1 MEVFGIDIST
11 WQKGMDLNQAKN
23 EGVNFAIIR
32 GMYGNAKDVHFEENY
47 TKAKNAGLGVGCYQ
61 WGRAKNEAQAK
72 EEAEILINY
81 CLKGK
86 QFEYPIYYDVED
98 SILINLSV
106 EELTKLITAW
116 AETLENA
123 GYYVGIYMNQSAFN
137 NEVKGEELAK
147 KYSQWRARWTTKAN
161 KPDCQMWQFGGETNY
176 IRTNLIAGQVCDQ
189 DYAYVDFPSIIKNAG
204 LNGFGN
210 GQQSTNNG
218 QQSSSTTNTT
228 TDIKPST
235 YVVKK
240 GDTLSGIAKAYGTTW
255 QKIYENNKNVIGSNP
270 NKIYA
275 GQVLNIYGS
284 STNNSSSETYTVKK
298 GDTLSEIAQ
307 KYGTTWQKIY
317 QDNKD
322 VIGSNPDK
330 IYAGQKLII
339 NK

>member
-11 WQKGMDLNQAKN
+11 WQKGMDLNKAKN

-106 EELTKLITAW
+106 EELTKVITAW

-176 IRTNLIAGQVCDQ
+176 IRTNKIAGQVCDQ

-240 GDTLSGIAKAYGTTW
+240 GDTLSGIANKYGTTY
-255 QKIYENNKNVIGSNP
+255 QKLASYNNIADP

-275 GQVLNIYGS
+275 GQVIQIPNGS
-284 STNNSSSETYTVKK
+284 TSNSSRETYIVKK
-298 GDTLSEIAQ
+298 GDTLSEIAE
-307 KYGTTWQKIY
+307 KYGTTYKKIASDNGIADPNKIY
-317 QDNKD
+317 
-322 VIGSNPDK
+322 P
-330 IYAGQKLII
+330 GQKLII

>member
-86 QFEYPIYYDVED
+86 KFEYPIYYDVED

-106 EELTKLITAW
+106 EELTKVITAW

-137 NEVKGEELAK
+137 SEVNGEELAK

-176 IRTNLIAGQVCDQ
+176 IRTNKIAGQVCDQ

-240 GDTLSGIAKAYGTTW
+240 GDTLSGIASKYGTTY
-255 QKIYENNKNVIGSNP
+255 QKLASYNNIADP

-275 GQVLNIYGS
+275 GQVIQIPNGS
-284 STNNSSSETYTVKK
+284 TSNSSRETYIVKK
-298 GDTLSEIAQ
+298 GDTLSEIAK
-307 KYGTTWQKIY
+307 KYGTTYKKIASDNGIADPNKIY
-317 QDNKD
+317 
-322 VIGSNPDK
+322 P
-330 IYAGQKLII
+330 GQKLII

>member
-106 EELTKLITAW
+106 EELTKVITAW

-137 NEVKGEELAK
+137 NEVKGEELTK

-176 IRTNLIAGQVCDQ
+176 IRTNKIAGQVCDQ

-240 GDTLSGIAKAYGTTW
+240 GDTLSGIANKYGTTY
-255 QKIYENNKNVIGSNP
+255 QKLASYNNIADP

-275 GQVLNIYGS
+275 GQVIQIPNGLTS
-284 STNNSSSETYTVKK
+284 NSSRETYIVKK
-298 GDTLSEIAQ
+298 GDTLSEIAE
-307 KYGTTWQKIY
+307 KYGTTYKKIASDNGIADPNKIY
-317 QDNKD
+317 
-322 VIGSNPDK
+322 P
-330 IYAGQKLII
+330 GQKLII

>member
-32 GMYGNAKDVHFEENY
+32 GMYGNAKDVHFESNY

-72 EEAEILINY
+72 EEARILIDY

-106 EELTKLITAW
+106 EELTKVITAW

-176 IRTNLIAGQVCDQ
+176 IRSNQIAGQTCDQ
-189 DYAYVDFPSIIKNAG
+189 DYAYVDFPTIIKNAG
-204 LNGFGN
+204 LNGFGK
-210 GQQSTNNG
+210 GTNTATG
-218 QQSSSTTNTT
+218 TTNTVPTVNTST
-228 TDIKPST
+228 TVKTTSYTVKKGDTLSEIAAKYGTTYQTLASYNGIANPNKIYAGQVIKIPNGTSSTSTSTT

-240 GDTLSGIAKAYGTTW
+240 GDTLSGIAKKFGTTW
-255 QKIYENNKNVIGSNP
+255 QKIYEDNKSVIGSNP
-270 NKIYA
+270 N
-275 GQVLNIYGS
+275 
-284 STNNSSSETYTVKK
+284 T
-298 GDTLSEIAQ
+298 
-307 KYGTTWQKIY
+307 
-317 QDNKD
+317 
-322 VIGSNPDK
+322 

-339 NK
+339 K